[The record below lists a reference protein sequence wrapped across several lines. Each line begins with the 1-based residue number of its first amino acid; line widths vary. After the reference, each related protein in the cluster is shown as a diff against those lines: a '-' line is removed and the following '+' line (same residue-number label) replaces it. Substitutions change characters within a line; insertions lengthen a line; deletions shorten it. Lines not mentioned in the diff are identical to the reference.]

1 MSRNGGF
8 YQENDGK
15 EPEYG
20 YARINDEQNNVPNSE
35 QYSEFNNYSNTE
47 REELMKVFDGM
58 DEGKRA
64 IATRLVDELLFIE
77 SKLAEVRELPFLE
90 VSGDGRQRQSPA
102 AKLYKDF
109 VSQQSNIARILLG
122 MTKGQGDGEEE
133 SPLRAYL
140 RNLQN

>member
-1 MSRNGGF
+1 MLKNGGF
-8 YQENDGK
+8 YQEEEAMVDN
-15 EPEYG
+15 
-20 YARINDEQNNVPNSE
+20 EQNNVPTSE
-35 QYSEFNNYSNTE
+35 QYINYSNTE
-47 REELMKVFDGM
+47 REELMKVFEGM
-58 DEGKRA
+58 DDGKRA
-64 IATRLVDELLFIE
+64 IATRLVDELMFIE

-122 MTKGQGDGEEE
+122 MTKGQGDAEEE

-140 RNLQN
+140 RNLQS